1 MFREKNKF
9 NINFSKIHNY
19 YSNNDKKLLLF
30 NNNIKNPNEINN
42 NNSFISDENWEKLCK
57 KSEILIYNIKNILN
71 SFKFKKCDDN
81 NNNKK
86 DNNNNKKDNKNDNKN
101 NNNNNK
107 KDIKNDNNNNK
118 NDNNNKIKYHKKK
131 NKSFFKDTSSTIS
144 LNTHRSI
151 KSYNKFENFNN
162 IIKKSK
168 KTKTKLSLNLNS
180 LFIKQKDI
188 TSKNPKK
195 TMPKLTKRKN
205 NKEISLY
212 SYFTAITSSST
223 ESSNKMQKQNK

>member
-57 KSEILIYNIKNILN
+57 KSEKLIYNIKNILN
-71 SFKFKKCDDN
+71 SFKFKKCDD
-81 NNNKK
+81 K
-86 DNNNNKKDNKNDNKN
+86 NNNKKDNKKDNKN

-107 KDIKNDNNNNK
+107 KVHKKDNKNDNKNDIKNDNNNNK
-118 NDNNNKIKYHKKK
+118 DNKK

-151 KSYNKFENFNN
+151 KSYNKKENFHK

-168 KTKTKLSLNLNS
+168 KINSKLSLNLNS
-180 LFIKQKDI
+180 LFIKQKDV
-188 TSKNPKK
+188 TSKNSKK
-195 TMPKLTKRKN
+195 TMPKLTKIKN

>member
-30 NNNIKNPNEINN
+30 NDNIKNSNEINN
-42 NNSFISDENWEKLCK
+42 DNSFISDENWEKLCK
-57 KSEILIYNIKNILN
+57 KSEMLIFNIKNILN
-71 SFKFKKCDDN
+71 SFKFKKCDD
-81 NNNKK
+81 K
-86 DNNNNKKDNKNDNKN
+86 NNNKKDNKKDNKN

-107 KDIKNDNNNNK
+107 KDHKKDNKNDNKNDIK

-151 KSYNKFENFNN
+151 KSYNKFENFNI

>member
-30 NNNIKNPNEINN
+30 NNIKNPNEINN

-57 KSEILIYNIKNILN
+57 KSEKLIYNIKNILN
-71 SFKFKKCDDN
+71 SFKFKKCDDK

-86 DNNNNKKDNKNDNKN
+86 DNKKDNKKNNNNNKKVHKKDNKNDNKN
-101 NNNNNK
+101 
-107 KDIKNDNNNNK
+107 DIKNDNNNNK
-118 NDNNNKIKYHKKK
+118 DNKK

-151 KSYNKFENFNN
+151 KSYNKKENFHK

-168 KTKTKLSLNLNS
+168 KINSKLSLNLNS
-180 LFIKQKDI
+180 LFIKQKDV
-188 TSKNPKK
+188 TSKNSKK
-195 TMPKLTKRKN
+195 TMPKLTKIKN

-223 ESSNKMQKQNK
+223 ESSNKMHKQNK